1 METLRFEGFDFDPER
16 FQLHFDGQLIAME
29 PQVFDVLAY
38 LIDHRDRVVLK
49 EELLDNIWGDRFV
62 SESALTSRIKTA
74 RQVLGDDGTS
84 QRFIETARGRGY
96 RFIAEVTSIT
106 KPAAAPAA
114 RDGAHPGS
122 PTGLPSGTVSFLF
135 TEVDGSG
142 KLWEQHPVDMR
153 VALQRHDEL
162 LRAAIEESGGHVF
175 SRAGDCFAA
184 AFARVG
190 DAVAAT
196 SRAQRSLADEG
207 WPPSCPIR
215 VRMGLHVGEAQE
227 RDGNYFGA
235 AVKRAARIMA
245 AGHGGQVL
253 ASSAVAAV
261 AEGHDLVDL
270 GDHRLN
276 DLTAGEHL
284 FQVGGQSFPPLRTL
298 DAIRH
303 NLPVERTLLVG
314 REREIEQV
322 RELVR
327 DHRLVMLLGIG
338 GTGKTRLATAVAA
351 DQAENFV
358 DGVWFVDLVPAT
370 TGDHVVEAVASAA
383 GLQLRQSDSVAEL
396 AELIST
402 RRMLVILDNCEHIT
416 YEVAEVVDALL
427 ERTSAS
433 RWLATSREPLQLPDE
448 RQVHVSPLAV
458 NDDLD
463 APAVQLFAVAAERV
477 NAVIDS
483 DDLPTVIDIC
493 TSLDGLPLSIELAA
507 AQLRHLSLGEL
518 AVRLDQR
525 FEILRRSG
533 GGRMRRQASLQ
544 AVLEDAWEMIDDRE
558 RELLRQL
565 AAFPSAFAIEDVEA
579 VSEGRDVEVPTLT
592 LAGLVDRSLVISD
605 GHGRHR
611 LLETVKLFARQRWA
625 QAPDPGFYLE
635 RHTGW
640 VLGYVG
646 SFAPQEWF
654 TSFEIA
660 AWANARYDDHRA
672 VEDRLAAAGRTGE
685 LTALLRSLALTYTHQ
700 TGTRASAAT
709 ERIERYLDTLD
720 LSDRERG
727 VLNVVAAGAGLSARR
742 PDWIENGSRRAVPL
756 LRSDGSA
763 EELATALTIN
773 SWMTVFRDFES
784 AISMLEEA
792 RSIAE
797 QAGSYALADVA
808 LAYTA
813 SHHAVRGRVDNSLAV
828 LHELEARLGDRRFDY
843 ARMLYGLFISAVLIV
858 SEPGASL
865 LAIQRLAREWEV
877 IDGFDLA
884 MSSSSATFLISS
896 GSAHAAN
903 GDVDA
908 ARWRLAQA
916 EDMIRS
922 TSNDDGL
929 PDLLLPP
936 AALAMCLGHHDKARQ
951 WLAAVR
957 HSPKPTQTFQLTITY
972 QRLRGAVGLQDENP
986 LDSMEIQ
993 DVYAEAVAWMDSLEP
1008 ATP

>member
-1 METLRFEGFDFDPER
+1 MVALSFGGFDFDPER
-16 FQLHFDGQLIAME
+16 FQLRRDGQPIAIE

-38 LIDHRDRVVLK
+38 LIAQRDRVVPK

-84 QRFIETARGRGY
+84 QRFISTARGRGY
-96 RFIAEVTSIT
+96 RFIADVTSIT
-106 KPAAAPAA
+106 EPAADAAASRRVHLDAPT
-114 RDGAHPGS
+114 S
-122 PTGLPSGTVSFLF
+122 LPSGTVSFLF
-135 TEVDGSG
+135 TEVENSG
-142 KLWEQHPVDMR
+142 TLWEERPVDMR
-153 VALQRHDEL
+153 VALQRCDEL
-162 LRAAIEESGGHVF
+162 IRASIEESGGHIF
-175 SRAGDCFAA
+175 SQAVESFGA

-190 DAVAAT
+190 DVVAA
-196 SRAQRSLADEG
+196 SRRAQRWLADEE
-207 WPPSCPIR
+207 WPSSCAIR
-215 VRMGLHVGEAQE
+215 VRMGLHVGEAHE
-227 RDGNYFGA
+227 DHGNYVGA
-235 AVKRAARIMA
+235 AVNRAVRIMS
-245 AGHGGQVL
+245 AGHGGQIL
-253 ASSAVAAV
+253 ASSAVATV

-276 DLTAGEHL
+276 DLTASERL
-284 FQVGGQSFPPLRTL
+284 FQVGDQPFPPLRTL
-298 DAIRH
+298 EATRH

-322 RELVR
+322 GELVHG
-327 DHRLVMLLGIG
+327 HRLVMLLGIG

-370 TGDHVVEAVASAA
+370 TRHHVAEAVASAA
-383 GLQLRQSDSVAEL
+383 GLQLSRSESVAEL

-402 RRMLVILDNCEHIT
+402 RQMLVILDNCEHLT
-416 YEVAEVVDALL
+416 AEVAEVVDALL
-427 ERTSAS
+427 ERTTAS

-463 APAVQLFAVAAERV
+463 APAVRLFAAAAERV
-477 NAVIDS
+477 NAVIGR
-483 DDLPTVIDIC
+483 DDLPAVVGIC

-507 AQLRHLSLGEL
+507 AQLRHLTVGEL
-518 AVRLDQR
+518 ATRLDQR

-533 GGRMRRQASLQ
+533 GGRLRRQASLQ

-558 RELLRQL
+558 RELLQQM
-565 AAFPSAFAIEDVEA
+565 AAFPSTFAVEDVEA
-579 VSEGRDVEVPTLT
+579 VSEGIDVGVPTIT

-625 QAPDPGFYLE
+625 LASVPAVYLE
-635 RHTGW
+635 RHTDW
-640 VLGYVG
+640 VLGYLG
-646 SFAPQEWF
+646 SFEPQEWF

-660 AWANARYDDHRA
+660 AWANERYDDHRA
-672 VEDRLAAAGRTGE
+672 VEDRLAADARTDD

-720 LSDRERG
+720 LSERQRG
-727 VLNVVAAGAGLSARR
+727 VLNVVGAGAGLAARR
-742 PDWIENGSRRAVPL
+742 SDWIENGSRRAVAL
-756 LRSDGSA
+756 LRANGSA
-763 EELATALTIN
+763 EELAVALTIH
-773 SWMTVFRDFES
+773 SWMTGFRDFES
-784 AISMLEEA
+784 AISMLDEA

-797 QAGSYALADVA
+797 QAGSNELADVA

-813 SHHAVRGRVDNSLAV
+813 SRHAVNGGVDSSLAV
-828 LHELEARLGDRRFDY
+828 LRELEGRLGDRTFDY
-843 ARMLYGLFISAVLIV
+843 ARMLYGVFLSAVLIV
-858 SEPGASL
+858 SDPKASL
-865 LAIQRLAREWEV
+865 VAIQRLASEWEV
-877 IDGFDLA
+877 IDDFDLA

-896 GSAHAAN
+896 GSAHGAN
-903 GDVDA
+903 GDIDA
-908 ARWRLAQA
+908 TRRWLTEAK
-916 EDMIRS
+916 DMIRS

-936 AALAMCLGHHDKARQ
+936 AALAMSLGHHDKARE

-957 HSPKPTQTFQLTITY
+957 HSPKPTQTFQLTITF
-972 QRLRGAVGLQDENP
+972 QRLRSAVGLQDENP
-986 LDSMEIQ
+986 LDSRQIQ
-993 DVYAEAVAWMDSLEP
+993 DVFADAVSWMDALEP
-1008 ATP
+1008 VTP

>member
-1 METLRFEGFDFDPER
+1 MALVFEGFSFDSER
-16 FQLHFDGQLIAME
+16 FQLRHDGELIAME

-38 LIDHRDRVVLK
+38 LIDHRDRIVSK
-49 EELLDNIWGDRFV
+49 AELLDNIWGDRFV

-74 RQVLGDDGTS
+74 RRLLGDDGTS

-96 RFIAEVTSIT
+96 RFIADVTSIAEPT
-106 KPAAAPAA
+106 AAPSAGEEV
-114 RDGAHPGS
+114 RPVGHP
-122 PTGLPSGTVSFLF
+122 GLPSGTVTFLF
-135 TEVDGSG
+135 TDVEGST
-142 KLWEQHPVDMR
+142 KLWEQDPEVMR
-153 VALQRHDEL
+153 LALECHDEL
-162 LRAAIEESGGHVF
+162 LRSAIEEHGGHVF
-175 SRAGDCFAA
+175 SRAGDSFAA
-184 AFARVG
+184 AFGRVG
-190 DAVAAT
+190 DAVAAS
-196 SRAQRSLADEG
+196 SRAQESLAGKE

-235 AVKRAARIMA
+235 AVNRAARIMA
-245 AGHGGQVL
+245 GGHGGQIL

-261 AEGHDLVDL
+261 DDSHDLVDL
-270 GDHRLN
+270 GDHRLK
-276 DLTAGEHL
+276 DLTTGERL

-298 DAIRH
+298 DAVRH

-322 RELVR
+322 GEMVHA
-327 DHRLVMLLGIG
+327 HRLVMLLGIG

-351 DQAENFV
+351 DQADQFA

-370 TGDHVVEAVASAA
+370 TRDHLVEAVANAA
-383 GLQLRQSDSVAEL
+383 GLQLSQSDRVAEL

-402 RRMLVILDNCEHIT
+402 RRMLVVLDNCEHIT
-416 YEVAEVVDALL
+416 DEVADVVDVLL

-463 APAVQLFAVAAERV
+463 APAVQLFVAAAERV
-477 NAVIDS
+477 DAVIDS

-493 TSLDGLPLSIELAA
+493 TSLDGVPLSIELAA
-507 AQLRHLSLGEL
+507 AQLRHLSLREL
-518 AVRLDQR
+518 TVRLDQR
-525 FEILRRSG
+525 FEILRRGG
-533 GGRMRRQASLQ
+533 GGRMGRQASLQ
-544 AVLEDAWEMIDDRE
+544 AVLEDTWEMIDDRE

-565 AAFPSAFAIEDVEA
+565 AAFPSAFAVDDVEA
-579 VSEGRDVEVPTLT
+579 ISDEGDVDVPTLT
-592 LAGLVDRSLVISD
+592 LAGLVDRSLVIGD

-635 RHTGW
+635 RHTNW
-640 VLGYVG
+640 VLGHLG

-654 TSFEIA
+654 TSFDIA

-700 TGTRASAAT
+700 TGTRASAVI
-709 ERIERYLDTLD
+709 ERIEGYLDTLD

-727 VLNVVAAGAGLSARR
+727 VLNVVAAGAGLGARR
-742 PDWIENGSRRAVPL
+742 SDWIERASRRAVPL

-763 EELATALTIN
+763 EELAAALTVN
-773 SWMTVFRDFES
+773 SWMTVFGDFER

-797 QAGSYALADVA
+797 QAGAPALADVA

-813 SHHAVRGRVDNSLAV
+813 SHHAVRGTVDDSLA
-828 LHELEARLGDRRFDY
+828 LFGDLEARLGDRRFDY
-843 ARMLYGLFISAVLIV
+843 ARMLYGLFLSAVLIV
-858 SEPGASL
+858 NEPGPSL
-865 LAIQRLAREWEV
+865 LAIERLAREWEA

-884 MSSSSATFLISS
+884 MSSSSATFLTSS
-896 GSAHAAN
+896 GVAHAAN
-903 GDVDA
+903 GDVEA
-908 ARWRLAQA
+908 ARRRLAQA

-936 AALAMCLGHHDKARQ
+936 AALAWSLGHHDKARQ
-951 WLAAVR
+951 WLAAIR
-957 HSPKPTQTFQLTITY
+957 HSAKPTQTFQLTITY
-972 QRLRGAVGLQDENP
+972 QRLRGEVDLQDENP
-986 LDSMEIQ
+986 LDSMDIQ
-993 DVYAEAVAWMDSLEP
+993 DVYAEAVDWMESLEP
-1008 ATP
+1008 ATR